1 MGSDVYLVCMIIVM
15 NLEGAN
21 AFFFLI
27 CLVVLGALISKT
39 KLFLFVFINVAGV
52 CAYLKWAPCC
62 SATRAETSTHEQ
74 MHENS
79 LYNAKS
85 IKEKVVKVCQQ
96 SKFALGQIIPT
107 KFASNQTIYY
117 TTNSKALAEH

>member
-1 MGSDVYLVCMIIVM
+1 MWPVSEPTSSGRHAVVQLV
-15 NLEGAN
+15 
-21 AFFFLI
+21 
-27 CLVVLGALISKT
+27 
-39 KLFLFVFINVAGV
+39 
-52 CAYLKWAPCC
+52 LK
-62 SATRAETSTHEQ
+62 SQHMQ